1 MSNRKPYKLTFIIRC
16 YNIAQTAAC
25 LYFLWRAHSV
35 GFSFRNTW
43 KCIGTDGPLTK
54 ELMELNFIQ
63 YNFIVLRIIEYIE
76 TIFFCLRKKFD
87 QASFLHVYHHISTVF
102 ILILFL
108 RLSGGMMETFF
119 GMINM
124 VVHFI
129 MYGYYFLSS
138 FNQFRKFTN
147 IIKPFLTIIQITQL
161 TIILGHCIAAVL
173 PGCSTIHW
181 LFYLAIFNVIMLLSL
196 FGHFYVKSFIKRK
209 NN

>member
-1 MSNRKPYKLTFIIRC
+1 MSNRNPYNLTFIIRC
-16 YNIAQTAAC
+16 YNIAQITAC
-25 LYFLWRAHSV
+25 IYFLWRAHSV
-35 GFSFRNTW
+35 GFSFKNTW
-43 KCIGTDGPLTK
+43 KCIGTDGTFTK

-87 QASFLHVYHHISTVF
+87 QASILHVYHHISTVF

-108 RLSGGMMETFF
+108 KHSGGMMETYF

-138 FNQFRKFTN
+138 FKQFRKFTN
-147 IIKPFLTIIQITQL
+147 IIKPFLTIIQIIQL
-161 TIILGHCIAAVL
+161 TIILGHSITAAL
-173 PGCSTIHW
+173 PSCKTLHW
-181 LFYLAIFNVIMLLSL
+181 AFYIVIFNVTLLLSL
-196 FGHFYVKSFIKRK
+196 FGNFYIKSFIKNKK
-209 NN
+209 N